1 MVDLSSAR
9 KFWSPTLLAWW
20 ILHLSLAVPAEV
32 PPTLLLGASVGPVS
46 VPFQDGE
53 KVRYEVN
60 WRPLPFMPAMKAGE
74 INFQIRREKFEG
86 TPAYRIT
93 AQARSRGFLA
103 SMGLKIEDDFESIVD
118 ARDFRSL
125 RFIHRKRHSKRKR
138 DLEMRVNYEAGYAV
152 VREIDL
158 TDSPGQTI
166 RDQKIE
172 TLPGPISDVVSVFYA
187 GRLRELLPQQTYL
200 IHLHDNAR
208 IKQVQVRVEA
218 VERVR
223 SGLDSHDSVRLRIED
238 GIFRGGGHFLIWY
251 SRGDLR
257 LPVRFEAS
265 AKLGRVFGRL
275 ILIETPRFSRT
286 RIRIS

>member
-9 KFWSPTLLAWW
+9 RFWSPTLLAWW
-20 ILHLSLAVPAEV
+20 ILHLALAAQAEV
-32 PPTLLLGASVGPVS
+32 PPAPLINASLRPS
-46 VPFQDGE
+46 SFPFQDGE

-60 WRPLPFMPAMKAGE
+60 WRPLPFMPVVKAGE
-74 INFQIRREKFEG
+74 IDFQIRREEFEG

-93 AQARSRGFLA
+93 AQARSRGFLT
-103 SMGLKIEDDFESIVD
+103 SLGLKIEDDFESIVD

-125 RFIHRKRHSKRKR
+125 RFIHRKRRGKKKR
-138 DLEMRVNYEAGYAV
+138 DVEIRVNYEAGQAV

-158 TDSPGQTI
+158 AAGPGWSI
-166 RDQKIE
+166 HDQRIE
-172 TLPGPISDVVSVFYA
+172 SVPGAISDVVSVFYA
-187 GRLRELLPQQTYL
+187 ARLRELLPEQTYL
-200 IHLHDNAR
+200 IHLSDNGR

-223 SGLDSHDSVRLRIED
+223 SGLDSHDSVRLRTED
-238 GIFRGGGHFLIWY
+238 GIFGGGGHLRIWY
-251 SRGDLR
+251 SRDELR

-265 AKLGRVFGRL
+265 AKLGRVFGQL
-275 ILIETPRFSRT
+275 ILIETPRFSRA

>member
-9 KFWSPTLLAWW
+9 RFWSPTLLAWW
-20 ILHLSLAVPAEV
+20 ILHLSLAAPAEV
-32 PPTLLLGASVGPVS
+32 PPTLLLGASIRPAS

-74 INFQIRREKFEG
+74 IDFQIRREEFEG

-138 DLEMRVNYEAGYAV
+138 DLEMRVNYEAGHAV

-158 TDSPGQTI
+158 ADSPGRTI

-187 GRLRELLPQQTYL
+187 GRLRKLPQGKTYL

-238 GIFRGGGHFLIWY
+238 GIFRGAGHFLIWY
-251 SRGDLR
+251 SRDDLR
-257 LPVRFEAS
+257 LPLRFEAS

-275 ILIETPRFSRT
+275 IS
-286 RIRIS
+286 S